1 MTKVS
6 TGTEGS
12 ILDVIRELDS
22 GRKPHE
28 VQEKVIE
35 SGDKLDPVKLR
46 DSIREKLEIV
56 SIVEKTKFAKL
67 VEGSCGKSITEL
79 RSELQ
84 SALCDLDI
92 FIEENS

>member
-6 TGTEGS
+6 ANAEVS

-22 GRKPHE
+22 KKPT
-28 VQEKVIE
+28 VPLPDAE
-35 SGDKLDPVKLR
+35 SAAASDLDPVKLR

-56 SIVEKTKFAKL
+56 SIVEKTKFARL

-84 SALCDLDI
+84 TALCDLDK
-92 FIEENS
+92 FIDEES